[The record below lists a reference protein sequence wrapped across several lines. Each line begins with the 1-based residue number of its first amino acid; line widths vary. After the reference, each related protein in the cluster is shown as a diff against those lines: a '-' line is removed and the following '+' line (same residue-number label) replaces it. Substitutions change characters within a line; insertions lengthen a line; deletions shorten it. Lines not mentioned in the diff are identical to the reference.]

1 MEIVVIIALVLGI
14 LLLSRPVTL
23 LFQRLYTKHQF
34 KRFIA
39 AETFYHS
46 VVSRHLKYYNRLSL
60 EEQRKFLF
68 RTYVFQHSKNFHY
81 IEVEQ
86 NPEMP
91 ILVSAAAVQ
100 LTFGLEKFKLNYFDD
115 IFILRDD
122 YHYGFY
128 SRPFMGHV
136 DQTGIYLSWDN
147 FMRGI
152 TGQTPNCNVG
162 LHEMAH
168 ALTYVNFTVQEGRDT
183 SFHDKFK
190 DFSAIA
196 RPVFE
201 RMQAG
206 ETTILDPYAATNYQE
221 FWAVCIE
228 TFFERST
235 SFRRQ
240 LPEPSELQIPPSA
253 IWIDLIVPTVEEDR
267 KVADRERSS
276 GPRAIRVS
284 ATKFVPTRSMRSA
297 AKTKRSQICAKAS
310 CRSSAFCSS

>member
-14 LLLSRPVTL
+14 LLLNRPVTL
-23 LFQRLYTKHQF
+23 LCQRLYTKHQF

-46 VVSRHLKYYNRLSL
+46 VVSQHLKYYNRLGL

-147 FMRGI
+147 FIKGI
-152 TGQTPNCNVG
+152 SGETPNCNVG
-162 LHEMAH
+162 LHEMGH
-168 ALTYVNFTVQEGRDT
+168 ALAYVNFVTQTEEDKHFKKE
-183 SFHDKFK
+183 FHN
-190 DFSAIA
+190 FSKVA
-196 RPVFE
+196 RPIFTA
-201 RMQAG
+201 MQGGARNLLG
-206 ETTILDPYAATNYQE
+206 EYAATNYHE
-221 FWAVCIE
+221 FWAVAIE
-228 TFFERST
+228 VFFENAVQ
-235 SFRRQ
+235 FRHE
-240 LPEPSELQIPPSA
+240 LPELYEA
-253 IWIDLIVPTVEEDR
+253 M
-267 KVADRERSS
+267 
-276 GPRAIRVS
+276 IRVLNQDPLS
-284 ATKFVPTRSMRSA
+284 FALGNATTTIIRRMEPVVNRQA
-297 AKTKRSQICAKAS
+297 AAQ
-310 CRSSAFCSS
+310 